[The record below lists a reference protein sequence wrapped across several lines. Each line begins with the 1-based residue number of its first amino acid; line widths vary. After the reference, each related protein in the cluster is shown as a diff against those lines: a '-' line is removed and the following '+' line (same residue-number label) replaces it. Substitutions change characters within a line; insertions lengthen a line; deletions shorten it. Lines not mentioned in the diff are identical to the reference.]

1 MTPDWRAD
9 ASVRLADLDSASLD
23 PARLAVF
30 REYAR
35 QEYSG
40 PFIHGMGSAEILQM
54 ARAFMSPGARLD
66 VGSGTSALFW
76 ILATKGDI
84 RTTATD
90 VEPEALFVLRELASS
105 PRPLPPCYYQAA
117 ELFGL
122 SASHVDSLRQSIDS
136 YLVFNALHP
145 WPPELNTGG
154 YDTVS
159 AFGCFAIAG
168 SQSAYLRC
176 FQRAAQAVRAGGR
189 IVGADWIRHEQL
201 RKRDYSFVAVPA
213 LRDIGKAAGLRT
225 LHAEAVAIRGH
236 ELYSD
241 VVLWAFERP

>member
-1 MTPDWRAD
+1 MTPDWRKDAD
-9 ASVRLADLDSASLD
+9 VRLADLDSAILD
-23 PARLAVF
+23 PARLTVF
-30 REYAR
+30 REYAK

-40 PFIHGMGSAEILQM
+40 PFIHDMGSAEILQM
-54 ARAFMSPGARLD
+54 ARAFMSPGRRLD

-76 ILATKGDI
+76 ILATNGDI

-90 VEPEALFVLRELASS
+90 VEPEALFVLRELVSS
-105 PRPLPPCYYQAA
+105 PQPLPLCYYQAA

-122 SASHVDSLRQSIDS
+122 SASHIESLRQSVDS
-136 YLVFNALHP
+136 YLLFNALHP
-145 WPPELNTGG
+145 WPTELTTAA

-168 SQSAYLRC
+168 SQPAYLEC

-189 IVGADWIRHEQL
+189 IVGADWIRHERL

-213 LRDIGKAAGLRT
+213 LRLIGKAVGLRV
-225 LHAEAVAIRGH
+225 LAAEAVPIRGH